1 MRTYLLSAFLILLAA
16 PLQASEL
23 TAVDTQ
29 RFIDDLIANPPSS
42 EQMQQATALGQH
54 ANQRQLP
61 ENTEWANQLARQRD
75 QQTQQGKPTPQ
86 AFYFVSF
93 SIPEEG
99 LKRLILDADAF
110 GIPATLRGM
119 VKGEMR
125 ETANAVLRLVNE
137 DKRGGVQIDPTS
149 FGTYGINAV
158 PALVV
163 TCSGQYDRIAG
174 NLALREALTKIAE
187 SGDCADT
194 AKAILAAHP

>member
-1 MRTYLLSAFLILLAA
+1 MRTYVLSALLILLAS

-23 TAVDTQ
+23 TTVDTQ
-29 RFIDDLIANPPSS
+29 RFIDDLIANPPSP
-42 EQMQQATALGQH
+42 EQMQQATALGHQV
-54 ANQRQLP
+54 NQRQLP

-75 QQTQQGKPTPQ
+75 LQTPQGKPTPQ

-119 VKGEMR
+119 VKGDMR

-137 DKRGGVQIDPTS
+137 D
-149 FGTYGINAV
+149 
-158 PALVV
+158 
-163 TCSGQYDRIAG
+163 
-174 NLALREALTKIAE
+174 
-187 SGDCADT
+187 
-194 AKAILAAHP
+194 